1 VSLDRAISSS
11 FFRRLAFLVLAA
23 GGLPVF
29 LVACFFVNTASH
41 ALTRE
46 WINAQKHFARVA
58 GQVLDNHVR
67 SCLSRLRTL
76 EKAALVTNRKFKPE
90 TEEILRNWA
99 NQDGP
104 VWLSLLG
111 SEGVRIDSGPLISND
126 PALSQIALAD
136 TGTSNTAVV
145 TAPVFSTVFNE
156 FVFAAGI
163 PTGEGTNR
171 RTLVG
176 LFRLQPALNRMR
188 ELGGPSFRAVLAGPG
203 FRLNLLGDVSGDT
216 ATTSGVPI
224 RETGWQLIPTI
235 SESESH
241 AEALEAVR
249 RIFKWSLLA
258 LILALAL
265 SSGLAFNLARPLWQ
279 LEESARRITAGFHT
293 AQTPAQDRTEIG
305 AVARSFQEMA
315 AQVRQHLNDLNA
327 AIEDSK
333 QLFTGIIRAL
343 ASAIDAK
350 DPYTSGHSERVTRF
364 AMEIGRLMELPEP
377 EVDRI
382 KLGALIHDV
391 GKISVDDRILK
402 KPCALTDDEF
412 RIMKTHTTRGY
423 DMMKHIPQLNDI
435 LPGLQSH
442 HEQIDG
448 NGYPEGLKGEE
459 IPMIARVIMVAD
471 CFDAMTA
478 KRPYQNPA
486 PIDQVL
492 HTIRS
497 LAGTRYDEHVVN
509 ALVRGVET
517 GRILPDTPA

>member
-1 VSLDRAISSS
+1 MSLDRAISSS
-11 FFRRLAFLVLAA
+11 FFRRLVFLVLAA

-29 LVACFFVNTASH
+29 LVALLFVNSASN

-46 WINAQKHFARVA
+46 WDITKGRIAWTAGRVLDDHIQSCLGRLGAIGQSVRGQNGKIDPKAPELLNRWVNRDGPLSLRLGGRGMVPTTAGDPQENEAALIRVA
-58 GQVLDNHVR
+58 WAEADSSNHSAITPPAFSPVL
-67 SCLSRLRTL
+67 
-76 EKAALVTNRKFKPE
+76 
-90 TEEILRNWA
+90 
-99 NQDGP
+99 
-104 VWLSLLG
+104 
-111 SEGVRIDSGPLISND
+111 
-126 PALSQIALAD
+126 
-136 TGTSNTAVV
+136 
-145 TAPVFSTVFNE
+145 NE

-163 PTGEGTNR
+163 PLGTGADR
-171 RTLVG
+171 ATLVG
-176 LFRLQPALNRMR
+176 LFSLQPALNRMR
-188 ELGGPSFRAVLAGPG
+188 DLAGPG
-203 FRLNLLGDVSGDT
+203 LRASLTGQGFQTELFGNGDGKMLADSGIPIQSSGWRLLPS
-216 ATTSGVPI
+216 
-224 RETGWQLIPTI
+224 IP
-235 SESESH
+235 ESESH
-241 AEALEAVR
+241 TDAHIAVR
-249 RIFKWSLLA
+249 EIRKWSFLV
-258 LILALAL
+258 LILTFAL
-265 SSGLAFNLARPLWQ
+265 SAGLAINLSRPLWQ
-279 LEESARRITAGFHT
+279 LEESARQITAGFHA

-305 AVARSFQEMA
+305 AVARSFQKMA

-364 AMEIGRLMELPEP
+364 AMEIAKLMELPEY
-377 EVDRI
+377 EIDRI

-402 KPCALTDDEF
+402 KPCALSDDEF

-448 NGYPEGLKGEE
+448 NGYPEGLKGDE

-471 CFDAMTA
+471 CFDAMTT
-478 KRPYQNPA
+478 KRPYQDPA
-486 PIDQVL
+486 PIEQVL
-492 HTIRS
+492 DTIRS
-497 LAGTRYDEHVVN
+497 LSGSRYDKQVVN

-517 GRILPDTPA
+517 GRIRPDNPA